1 MTRVALMQPYLFPY
15 LGYWQLMDA
24 VEVFV
29 VYDTVQYSAGGWIN
43 RNRIRYPDAVRWLTV
58 PVARGA
64 SHQAIG
70 RQRLAPGFARQRDRM
85 LRALATAYRTA
96 PHRDRGLDLAERG
109 LSAGADGAPLL
120 ELLLHTLECTREL
133 LGIRAQLRLASGL
146 EHDRSLGREDRVIA
160 LSLAAGGTEY
170 LSLSGGREL
179 YSAERFTAQGLRLR
193 FREFDAE
200 REGGEGELALSILD
214 LVMRYDLPEL
224 RALLAAARWAEQ

>member
-1 MTRVALMQPYLFPY
+1 MTRVAIMQPYLFPY

-24 VEVFV
+24 VDVFV
-29 VYDTVQYSAGGWIN
+29 AYDTVQYSAGGWIN

-58 PVARGA
+58 PVAGGA
-64 SHQAIG
+64 SRQPIAQ
-70 RQRLAPGFARQRDRM
+70 QRLASGFARQRDRL
-85 LRALATAYRTA
+85 LRALATAYHGA

-120 ELLLHTLECTREL
+120 ELLLHSLDCTREL
-133 LGIRAQLRLASGL
+133 LGLSAQLRLASEL

-160 LSLAAGGTEY
+160 LTRAAGGSVY

-179 YSAERFTAQGLRLR
+179 YSAERFAAQGLGLR

-224 RALLAAARWAEQ
+224 RALLDAGRWAEQ